1 MRTHGC
7 NDKVGNK
14 TLEIVRCLY
23 KTRDNTERAKHM
35 PDRERETY
43 DTQKKRNRTAMGEIE
58 RSEWRTE
65 TEQENIVK
73 LEREAEQRE
82 QT

>member
-1 MRTHGC
+1 
-7 NDKVGNK
+7 
-14 TLEIVRCLY
+14 
-23 KTRDNTERAKHM
+23 
-35 PDRERETY
+35 
-43 DTQKKRNRTAMGEIE
+43 MGEIE